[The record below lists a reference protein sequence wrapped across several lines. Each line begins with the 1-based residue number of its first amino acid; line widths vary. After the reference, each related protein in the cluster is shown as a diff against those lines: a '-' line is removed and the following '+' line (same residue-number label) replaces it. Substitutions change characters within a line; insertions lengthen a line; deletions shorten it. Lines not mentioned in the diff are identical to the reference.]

1 MLNLKPLYDAALAA
15 NQKMQGILAEMKTA
29 LDEDTE
35 EGKHKALELRPALD
49 QAKKEADEADQLYSS
64 VRDAVSSSDNLARK
78 FVPTATR
85 EDNQKEALKEMTRA
99 AFMDLDAEARMQFM
113 KAGGKIVEAAAE

>member
-15 NQKMQGILAEMKTA
+15 NQKMQGILAVMKTA
-29 LDEDTE
+29 LDEGTE
-35 EGKHKALELRPALD
+35 AGKQKALELRPALD

-64 VRDAVSSSDNLARK
+64 VRDALSASDNMAKK
-78 FVPTATR
+78 FVPVASG
-85 EDNQKEALKEMTRA
+85 ENQKEALKEMTRA